1 MRLLRMDRADVI
13 FHGSFILQAV
23 AAHEGYMVLP
33 SHKEKM
39 DPIKIISYGHKED
52 GSISKVIAL
61 QHEDLSSNS
70 QNQQK
75 SQSCGLSATRWE
87 VKTRRP
93 LKTCWPARQGPRPL
107 RDGFS
112 NKRWKVSED

>member
-1 MRLLRMDRADVI
+1 MRLLRVDRADVI

-75 SQSCGLSATRWE
+75 SQSCG
-87 VKTRRP
+87 
-93 LKTCWPARQGPRPL
+93 TCLWSQCHKMGGKDKKAP
-107 RDGFS
+107 
-112 NKRWKVSED
+112 EDLLAC